1 MKRKQAIVR
10 TNLTEIIR
18 TTKQVRAVVIR
29 LSFFL
34 FLIINNNTLY
44 LYGKKNDMK
53 VIIDNQTYI
62 ISERKNPDGK
72 PALFML
78 RLTGKARQYVS
89 SLFPTD
95 RHNVYRFDEQG
106 SSFLLN
112 LNDATIKPTIRA
124 V

>member
-1 MKRKQAIVR
+1 
-10 TNLTEIIR
+10 
-18 TTKQVRAVVIR
+18 
-29 LSFFL
+29 
-34 FLIINNNTLY
+34 
-44 LYGKKNDMK
+44 MK

-62 ISERKNPDGK
+62 ISERKNPGSK
-72 PALFML
+72 PVLFML
-78 RLTGKARQYVS
+78 RLRGKARQYVS

-112 LNDATIKPTIRA
+112 LNDSTIKPTIRA

>member
-1 MKRKQAIVR
+1 M
-10 TNLTEIIR
+10 
-18 TTKQVRAVVIR
+18 
-29 LSFFL
+29 
-34 FLIINNNTLY
+34 
-44 LYGKKNDMK
+44 YGKKYAMK

-62 ISERKNPDGK
+62 ISERKNQGNK
-72 PALFML
+72 PTLFML

-95 RHNVYRFDEQG
+95 RQNVYRFDEQG

-112 LNDATIKPTIRA
+112 LNDKTIKPTIRA

>member
-1 MKRKQAIVR
+1 
-10 TNLTEIIR
+10 
-18 TTKQVRAVVIR
+18 
-29 LSFFL
+29 
-34 FLIINNNTLY
+34 
-44 LYGKKNDMK
+44 LYGKKYAMK

-62 ISERKNPDGK
+62 ISERKNQGNK
-72 PALFML
+72 PTLFML

-95 RHNVYRFDEQG
+95 RQNVYRFDEQG

-112 LNDATIKPTIRA
+112 LNDKTIKPTIRA